1 MYVILIAL
9 LPSLLFLSS
18 TSSSRLTSL
27 LFARFRFSP
36 AGILISTHV
45 LSPNLSILNCVL
57 SKIKPAV
64 QIGSGISGSET
75 VCVFFGARACIQKLY
90 EAGSASE
97 KTHNTGGV
105 GSRVVYK
112 NLETASSIHDNS
124 GNLGEKRAPD
134 RCRALR
140 AD

>member
-1 MYVILIAL
+1 MYAILIAL
-9 LPSLLFLSS
+9 SPSLLFLSS
-18 TSSSRLTSL
+18 TSSSRLLAL
-27 LFARFRFSP
+27 LFVHFLLFT
-36 AGILISTHV
+36 GIFASTHV

-64 QIGSGISGSET
+64 QIGSGMLGSET
-75 VCVFFGARACIQKLY
+75 VRVFFGARACIQKLY

-105 GSRVVYK
+105 RSRVVYK
-112 NLETASSIHDNS
+112 NLETSSSIHDNS
-124 GNLGEKRAPD
+124 GNLGEKRPPD

>member
-1 MYVILIAL
+1 MKTIFMLRHVFPSVIYDRFFNLFKTSLCI

-18 TSSSRLTSL
+18 MSPSRLMSL

-45 LSPNLSILNCVL
+45 LSPNLSIVNCVL

-64 QIGSGISGSET
+64 QIGSDMSGSET
-75 VCVFFGARACIQKLY
+75 VCVFFGVRTCIQKLY

-97 KTHNTGGV
+97 KTTKPV
-105 GSRVVYK
+105 
-112 NLETASSIHDNS
+112 A
-124 GNLGEKRAPD
+124 
-134 RCRALR
+134 
-140 AD
+140 

>member
-1 MYVILIAL
+1 MEDVMIRISVLWIFFAVANAAHYVMYVFEPGTLQKILSEEMILRAHKSSCYL
-9 LPSLLFLSS
+9 TNEASKSAHACWQTIFRAIEKFGSQSL
-18 TSSSRLTSL
+18 
-27 LFARFRFSP
+27 
-36 AGILISTHV
+36 
-45 LSPNLSILNCVL
+45 
-57 SKIKPAV
+57 
-64 QIGSGISGSET
+64 
-75 VCVFFGARACIQKLY
+75 QKLY

-112 NLETASSIHDNS
+112 NLETSSSIHDNS
-124 GNLGEKRAPD
+124 GNLGEKRPPD